1 MFNCVLKSLSTT
13 ELIAISEEIGNE
25 KIETESIVNQLISK
39 SNSPIVIGD
48 KTMEE
53 VRTKLTFETLEELC
67 NRVHY
72 LIANPPQKWFL

>member
-13 ELIAISEEIGNE
+13 ELIAISEEITNKE
-25 KIETESIVNQLISK
+25 IETESIVNQLISK

-53 VRTKLTFETLEELC
+53 VRTKLMFETLDELC
-67 NRVHY
+67 KRT
-72 LIANPPQKWFL
+72 LQMLRS

>member
-13 ELIAISEEIGNE
+13 ELIAISEEINDKG
-25 KIETESIVNQLISK
+25 IETESIVNQLISK

-53 VRTKLTFETLEELC
+53 VRTKLMFETLDELC
-67 NRVHY
+67 KRT
-72 LIANPPQKWFL
+72 LQMLRS